1 MQRDNL
7 DFLEQLLTSQF
18 TISHLPITKEWTI
31 IYYETADFCAFTCA
45 FISTRISNML
55 NIQCKIFTLISSRD
69 EAKVHSFS
77 SILMNVK
84 YKDVKMHES
93 SQSIYYINTSY
104 ETSLGNER
112 VDYFSRQED
121 QASSS
126 ALFFL
131 ESHETAEGRLY
142 PTLSQVQREKSA
154 ARFMKCSKHVTE
166 RRSWQSAYSFI
177 PLIILIVAALITL
190 ELVQLDNA
198 LAIKKKKKNIRS
210 SATVKRVV
218 LNAFIWKN
226 HFLAVLSFFQRASP
240 TFINDA
246 SQKLLNCLRRCCFNN
261 IKLAN

>member
-177 PLIILIVAALITL
+177 PLIILTVAALITL

-198 LAIKKKKKNIRS
+198 LAIKKKKKKYSFIRHCKARS
-210 SATVKRVV
+210 SKRVYLEKPFSRGALFFPESV
-218 LNAFIWKN
+218 AYFYQRRVAK
-226 HFLAVLSFFQRASP
+226 AAKLSA
-240 TFINDA
+240 T
-246 SQKLLNCLRRCCFNN
+246 LLLQ
-261 IKLAN
+261 